1 MIRAAFQTARLH
13 LRPVAAQDEADVVA
27 GLNDLAVSGWLA
39 VVPYPYDP
47 ADFHVFLHDIAKPG
61 ATFAIA
67 DAAGFVGIIGLET
80 SGPAAAP
87 GSGPLKLGYW
97 LAPRAH
103 GKGYA
108 TEAARGVLAMHFAQ
122 SSDPVASGY
131 FEGNAPSANV
141 LRKLGFVET
150 GRGDL
155 PCRALN
161 RTRPHVDLTLTP
173 EAFATASASPQVRA
187 CTDPR

>member
-13 LRPVAAQDEADVVA
+13 LRPVAAQDQAAVVE

-39 VVPYPYDP
+39 VVPYPYGP
-47 ADFHVFLHDIAKPG
+47 GDFQRFLHDLAKPG
-61 ATFAIA
+61 VTFTIQ
-67 DAAGFVGIIGLET
+67 DDAGFVGIIGLE
-80 SGPAAAP
+80 PP
-87 GSGPLKLGYW
+87 GSAATTASGTLKLGYW
-97 LAPRAH
+97 LTPRAH

-108 TEAARGVLAMHFAQ
+108 TEAAEAVLTLHFAQ
-122 SSDPVASGY
+122 SGVPVASGY

-150 GRGDL
+150 GRGEL

-161 RTRPHVDLTLTP
+161 LIRPHVDLTLTP
-173 EAFATASASPQVRA
+173 EAFHAAQA
-187 CTDPR
+187 